1 MRLLFCLL
9 LLLFS
14 RMAFAAADGQ
24 VVVLEISGAIGPATA
39 DYFIRG
45 VETANEQN
53 AQFVVLRMDTPGG
66 LDSAMR
72 DMIKQILG
80 SKIPVVTFVHPAG
93 ARAASAGT
101 YILYASH
108 VAVMSPATNL
118 GAATPIA
125 IGGMPGSP
133 KPQDQ
138 PAKEKDRD
146 EKSDQ
151 SADAPKTDTPKA
163 TEEDWMSD
171 ATRRKAV
178 FDAAAYIRGLAQL
191 RGRNAEWAEKAVREA
206 VSLSADEAQR
216 IRVIDLIA
224 TDTDDLLM
232 KLDGREIKVSEDE
245 TVTLRTGDIEV
256 VEIQPDWRNRFLATI
271 TSPSVAY
278 LLMLIGIYGLL
289 LEFYNPGT
297 LIPGIATDI
306 DDLLMKLDGREIKV
320 SEDETVKLRTSDIEI
335 VEIQPDWRNRFLATI
350 TSPSVAYLLMLIGIY
365 GLLLE
370 FYNPGTLIP
379 GIAGAICLLTALYA
393 FQMLPINYVGVALIL
408 LGIAFV
414 IAELFVTS
422 YGALGAGGAIAFIVG
437 SVMLIDTEVPE
448 FQLPLGLIIGVS
460 VLSVVAVL
468 GIVGMAMKARER
480 AVVSGVEEL
489 VGAEGEALD
498 DFDGKG
504 WIRVHSETWK
514 ALSTTPIKRGQ
525 KVKVTAVKGLELS
538 VEAADE
544 EQKTH

>member
-1 MRLLFCLL
+1 MLL
-9 LLLFS
+9 LVLS
-14 RMAFAAADGQ
+14 KAVFAASDGEA
-24 VVVLEISGAIGPATA
+24 VVLDISGAIGPATA
-39 DYFIRG
+39 DYFHRG
-45 VETANEQN
+45 IDKAQEVD

-72 DMIKQILG
+72 DIIKDILA
-80 SKIPVVTFVHPAG
+80 SRIPVIVFVHPAG

-133 KPQDQ
+133 KPQEQ
-138 PAKEKDRD
+138 PAKDKQPD
-146 EKSDQ
+146 E
-151 SADAPKTDTPKA
+151 SADAPKA

-206 VSLSADEAQR
+206 VSLSAEEAER
-216 IRVIDLIA
+216 IGVVDLIA
-224 TDTDDLLM
+224 TDVDDLLI
-232 KLDGREIKVSEDE
+232 KLDGRRVKVSKDK
-245 TVTLRTGDIEV
+245 TVTLRTADIEV
-256 VEIQPDWRNRFLATI
+256 AEIGPDWRNRFLATI
-271 TSPSVAY
+271 TSP
-278 LLMLIGIYGLL
+278 
-289 LEFYNPGT
+289 T
-297 LIPGIATDI
+297 
-306 DDLLMKLDGREIKV
+306 
-320 SEDETVKLRTSDIEI
+320 
-335 VEIQPDWRNRFLATI
+335 
-350 TSPSVAYLLMLIGIY
+350 VAYLLMLIGIY

-448 FQLPLGLIIGVS
+448 FQLPWGLIAGVS
-460 VLSVVAVL
+460 VLSIAVVL

-480 AVVSGVEEL
+480 AVVSGREEL
-489 VGAEGEALD
+489 VGSEGEALD
-498 DFDGKG
+498 DFDTKG
-504 WIRVHSETWK
+504 WIRLHSENWMATSK
-514 ALSTTPIKRGQ
+514 SPIKRGQ

-538 VEAADE
+538 VEPVDE
-544 EQKTH
+544 EQESQ